1 VLAVSRQAWI
11 DWGWLRHNI
20 GDLGP
25 PLREHVVLTVLT
37 MLFGLA
43 ISFPLALLARRFRR
57 LHGPMLSV
65 AGLLYTIPGLALFAL
80 LIPYTGLSRTTA
92 LIPLVSYTLLILVR
106 NIVIGLDGVPAA
118 VGEAATAMG
127 YSSGARL
134 WRVELPLAM
143 PTILAGIRLATV
155 STVALVTVAGLI
167 GFENLGNYMII
178 DGFQRDFRTP
188 ITVGALATVAL
199 AIVSDRV
206 LVGFGVLLSP
216 WRRRASLGQ
225 VAVTAGDPDVPA
237 RGGVSAVHE
246 GQA

>member
-1 VLAVSRQAWI
+1 VLAVSRKAWI
-11 DWGWLRHNI
+11 DWGWLRENI
-20 GDLGP
+20 GDLRA

-37 MLFGLA
+37 MAFGLA
-43 ISFPLALLARRFRR
+43 ISFPVALFARHHRRFY
-57 LHGPMLSV
+57 GPVLSF
-65 AGLLYTIPGLALFAL
+65 AGLLYTVPALALFAL

-127 YSSGARL
+127 YSTGARL
-134 WRVELPLAM
+134 WRVEMPLAL

-188 ITVGALATVAL
+188 ITTGALTTVAL
-199 AIVSDRV
+199 AIVADRI
-206 LVGFGVLLSP
+206 LVGVGAAHDG
-216 WRRRASLGQ
+216 RA
-225 VAVTAGDPDVPA
+225 
-237 RGGVSAVHE
+237 
-246 GQA
+246 